1 MTSPAELERLYDQ
14 HAPAIFAFLLNL
26 THSEADTRDL
36 LQEVFIKLARRSDL
50 ISHVREERP
59 FLLRLANNLAVDFFR
74 RSGTRKRNQAQ
85 AAMEDFCIFA
95 PTDDPDQ
102 ASFRKHLAAALRL
115 LPAEQ
120 RAVIHL
126 KLWEKLTFE
135 EIASALGI
143 SLNTAAS
150 RYRYGLDKLRAQ
162 LRPLYT
168 EIQPPR

>member
-14 HAPAIFAFLLNL
+14 HAPAIFGFLLNL

-36 LQEVFIKLARRSDL
+36 LQEVFVKLARRADVPGD
-50 ISHVREERP
+50 IRNERA
-59 FLLRLANNLAVDFFR
+59 FLLRLANNLTIDFFR
-74 RSGTRKRNQAQ
+74 RSGARKRHQAQ
-85 AAMEDFCIFA
+85 AAKEDFCLFA
-95 PTDDPDQ
+95 PSDEPDQ
-102 ASFRKHLAAALRL
+102 AAFRQHLAAALRL
-115 LPAEQ
+115 LPAGQ

-135 EIASALGI
+135 DIANTLGI

-150 RYRYGLDKLRAQ
+150 RYRYGIDKLRAQ

-168 EIQPPR
+168 EIQPPH